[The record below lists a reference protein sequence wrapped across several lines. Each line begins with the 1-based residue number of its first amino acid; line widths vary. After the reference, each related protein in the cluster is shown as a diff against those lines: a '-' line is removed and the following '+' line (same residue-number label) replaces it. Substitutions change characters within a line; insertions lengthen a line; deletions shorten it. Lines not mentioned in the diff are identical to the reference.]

1 MRAEGVA
8 QLRPVTTR
16 DLLQE
21 LAQRHGVACEYTAQ
35 NGQPVYVSEETITYT
50 LRALGVSISD
60 RPDDEELT
68 QALFEDYLAR
78 ASRPLPPCVVAREG
92 AEKSFDVHV
101 HDGDPVT
108 VTIEL
113 EHGGTRPT
121 YQDPNDAP
129 AADVSGTMWGE
140 ASFHVPGDLPLGF
153 HTLQLSSPGIG
164 EYECPLIVVPNH
176 LSTADRYLERPA
188 AGAMAQ
194 LYSVRSEKSWGMGDF
209 GDLAELAE
217 TLAEDYDFL
226 LINPLHA
233 GEPLPPVEDS
243 PYLPTTRRFINPI
256 YLRIED
262 IPELKLLSPELQED
276 VAELAAEFRE
286 RNRSADE
293 IDRDSIFE
301 AKLQVLQELFN
312 HEMAPERRTAFSE
325 YQRREGRGLRN
336 FALWCAETELERH
349 SGRRHALDL
358 DVSDLAEFYS
368 WLQFLCDE
376 QLDAAQR
383 RALDAG
389 MSIGLVT
396 DMAVGIHPNG
406 ADAVNLSEYLAP
418 QCSVGAPPDDYN
430 QQGQD
435 WSQPPWHPVRLA
447 ESGYQP
453 WRDLLRTMLGNAGG
467 LRVDHVLG
475 LFRLYWIPR
484 HSSPL
489 HGTYVTY
496 DWEAMLGILALEAE
510 RAGAVLVGEDLGT
523 LEPWV
528 QTALRD
534 MGVLGTTIIWFEHA
548 EEGPTP
554 RPQDQYRRM
563 AMSSVGTHD
572 LPPTLAFLRGDH
584 IALRARLGL
593 LTTSVAEEEEQD
605 REWQDQVK
613 DNLQAY
619 GMLNNR
625 ENEEDVLVALH
636 EYVAG
641 TPSALTVTNVV
652 DMVGDVR
659 AQNQPGTTKDQY
671 PNWCIPLCNTAGEP
685 VLLEDLPKQ
694 ELYQRLAQVSK
705 RPR

>member
-1 MRAEGVA
+1 MA
-8 QLRPVTTR
+8 QLSTVTTR

-92 AEKSFDVHV
+92 AEKSFPIHV
-101 HDGDPVT
+101 HDGDPVS
-108 VTIEL
+108 VTITL
-113 EHGGTRPT
+113 EDGATRPT

-129 AADVSGTMWGE
+129 AADVAGVMWGE

-153 HTLQLSSPGIG
+153 HTLTLTSPGIG

-176 LSTADRYLERPA
+176 LSTADKYLEHPT

-217 TLAEDYDFL
+217 TLAETYDFL

-233 GEPLPPVEDS
+233 AEPIPPVEDS

-262 IPELKLLSPELQED
+262 VPELELLSAEFQDD
-276 VAELAAEFRE
+276 VAELAAEFQL
-286 RNRSADE
+286 RNRSAKE

-301 AKLQVLQELFN
+301 AKLQVLQELFS
-312 HEMAPERRTAFSE
+312 HEMTPERRVAFSE
-325 YQRREGRGLRN
+325 FQRREGEGLRN
-336 FALWCAETELERH
+336 FALWCAESELERH

-358 DVSDLAEFYS
+358 DVSDLAEFYA

-376 QLDAAQR
+376 QLSSAQQ

-389 MSIGLVT
+389 MSIGLIT
-396 DMAVGIHPNG
+396 DMAVGIHPSG
-406 ADAVNLSEYLAP
+406 ADAVNLAEYLAP

-484 HSSPL
+484 HTSPL
-489 HGTYVTY
+489 NGTYVSY
-496 DWEAMLGILALEAE
+496 DWEAMLGILLLEAE
-510 RAGAVLVGEDLGT
+510 RAGAVLVGEDMGT

-534 MGVLGTTIIWFEHA
+534 MEVLGTTVIWFEHA
-548 EEGPTP
+548 DDNPGP
-554 RPQDQYRRM
+554 RPQDQIRAL
-563 AMSSVGTHD
+563 AMSAVGTHD

-593 LTTSVAEEEEQD
+593 LNRPVAEELAED
-605 REWQDQVK
+605 REWQEIVK

-619 GMLNNR
+619 GMLDNR
-625 ENEEDVLVALH
+625 EDENDVLVALH

-641 TPSALTVTNVV
+641 TPSAFTVTNVV

-685 VLLEDLPKQ
+685 VLLEDLPQQ
-694 ELYQRLAQVSK
+694 ELYQRLARVST
-705 RPR
+705 RPGR

>member
-1 MRAEGVA
+1 MA
-8 QLRPVTTR
+8 QLSTVTTR

-92 AEKSFDVHV
+92 AEKSFPVHV

-108 VTIEL
+108 VTITL
-113 EHGGTRPT
+113 EDGATRPT

-129 AADVSGTMWGE
+129 AADVAGVMWGE

-153 HTLQLSSPGIG
+153 HTLTLTSPGIG

-176 LSTADRYLERPA
+176 LSTADKYLEHPT

-217 TLAEDYDFL
+217 TLADTYDFL

-233 GEPLPPVEDS
+233 AEPIPPVEDS

-262 IPELKLLSPELQED
+262 VPELELLSAEFQED
-276 VAELAAEFRE
+276 VAELTAEFQL
-286 RNRSADE
+286 RNRSAEE

-301 AKLQVLQELFN
+301 AKLQVLQELFS
-312 HEMAPERRTAFSE
+312 HEMTPERRAAFSE
-325 YQRREGRGLRN
+325 FQRREGEGLRN
-336 FALWCAETELERH
+336 FALWCAESELERH

-358 DVSDLAEFYS
+358 DLSDLAEFYA

-376 QLDAAQR
+376 QLNAAQQ

-389 MSIGLVT
+389 MSIGLIT
-396 DMAVGIHPNG
+396 DMAVGIHPSG
-406 ADAVNLSEYLAP
+406 ADAVNLAEYLAP

-484 HSSPL
+484 HTSPL
-489 HGTYVTY
+489 NGTYVSY
-496 DWEAMLGILALEAE
+496 DWEAMLGILLLEAE
-510 RAGAVLVGEDLGT
+510 RAGAVLVGEDMGT

-528 QTALRD
+528 QTALRE
-534 MGVLGTTIIWFEHA
+534 MGVLGTTVIWFEHA
-548 EEGPTP
+548 DDNPGP
-554 RPQDQYRRM
+554 RPQDQIRAL
-563 AMSSVGTHD
+563 AMSAVGTHD

-593 LTTSVAEEEEQD
+593 LNRPVAEELAED
-605 REWQDQVK
+605 REWQEIVK

-619 GMLNNR
+619 GMLDNR
-625 ENEEDVLVALH
+625 EDENDVLVALH

-641 TPSALTVTNVV
+641 TPSAFTVTNVV

-685 VLLEDLPKQ
+685 VLLEELTQQ
-694 ELYQRLAQVSK
+694 ELYQRLARVST
-705 RPR
+705 RPGR

>member
-1 MRAEGVA
+1 M
-8 QLRPVTTR
+8 
-16 DLLQE
+16 
-21 LAQRHGVACEYTAQ
+21 ACEYTAQ

-92 AEKSFDVHV
+92 AEKSFPVHV

-108 VTIEL
+108 VTITL
-113 EHGGTRPT
+113 ENGETRTT

-129 AADVSGTMWGE
+129 AADVAGVMWGE

-153 HTLQLSSPGIG
+153 HTLTLTSPGIG

-176 LSTADRYLERPA
+176 LSTADKYLERPT

-217 TLAEDYDFL
+217 TLADTYDFL

-233 GEPLPPVEDS
+233 AEPIPPVEDS

-262 IPELKLLSPELQED
+262 VPELGLLSGELQED
-276 VAELAAEFRE
+276 VAELAAEFQL
-286 RNRSADE
+286 RNRSAEE

-301 AKLQVLQELFN
+301 AKLQVLQELFS
-312 HEMAPERRTAFSE
+312 HEMTPERRVAFSE
-325 YQRREGRGLRN
+325 FQRREGEGLRN
-336 FALWCAETELERH
+336 FALWCAESELERH

-358 DVSDLAEFYS
+358 DVSDLAEFYA

-376 QLDAAQR
+376 QLSSAQQ

-389 MSIGLVT
+389 MSIGLIT
-396 DMAVGIHPNG
+396 DMAVGIHPSG
-406 ADAVNLSEYLAP
+406 ADAVNLAEYLAP

-484 HSSPL
+484 HTSPL
-489 HGTYVTY
+489 NGTYVSY
-496 DWEAMLGILALEAE
+496 DWEAMLGILLLEAE
-510 RAGAVLVGEDLGT
+510 RAGAVLVGEDMGT

-534 MGVLGTTIIWFEHA
+534 MGVLGTTVIWFEHA
-548 EEGPTP
+548 DDNPGP
-554 RPQDQYRRM
+554 RPQDQIRTM
-563 AMSSVGTHD
+563 AMSAVGTHD

-593 LTTSVAEEEEQD
+593 LTRPVAEELAED
-605 REWQDQVK
+605 REWQEIVK
-613 DNLQAY
+613 DNLQVY
-619 GMLNNR
+619 GMLDNR
-625 ENEEDVLVALH
+625 EDENDVLVALH

-641 TPSALTVTNVV
+641 TPSAFTVTNVV

-685 VLLEDLPKQ
+685 VLLEELTQQ
-694 ELYQRLAQVSK
+694 ELYQRLARVST
-705 RPR
+705 RPGR

>member
-1 MRAEGVA
+1 MA
-8 QLRPVTTR
+8 QLGIVTTR

-92 AEKSFDVHV
+92 AEKSFPVHV

-108 VTIEL
+108 VTITL
-113 EHGGTRPT
+113 ENGETRPT

-129 AADVSGTMWGE
+129 AADVAGVMWGE

-153 HTLQLSSPGIG
+153 HTLTLTSPGIG

-176 LSTADRYLERPA
+176 LSTADKYLEHPT

-217 TLAEDYDFL
+217 TLADTYDFL

-233 GEPLPPVEDS
+233 AEPIPPVEDS

-262 IPELKLLSPELQED
+262 VPELELLSAEFQED
-276 VAELAAEFRE
+276 VAELAAEFQL
-286 RNRSADE
+286 RNRSAEE

-301 AKLQVLQELFN
+301 AKLQVLQELFS
-312 HEMAPERRTAFSE
+312 HEMTPERRAAFSE
-325 YQRREGRGLRN
+325 FQRREGEGLRN
-336 FALWCAETELERH
+336 FALWCAESELERH

-358 DVSDLAEFYS
+358 DVSDLAEFYA

-376 QLDAAQR
+376 QLNAAQQ

-389 MSIGLVT
+389 MSIGLIT
-396 DMAVGIHPNG
+396 DMAVGIHPSG
-406 ADAVNLSEYLAP
+406 ADAVNLAEYLAP

-484 HSSPL
+484 HTSPL
-489 HGTYVTY
+489 NGTYVSY
-496 DWEAMLGILALEAE
+496 DWEAMLGILLLEAE
-510 RAGAVLVGEDLGT
+510 RAGAVLVGEDMGT

-534 MGVLGTTIIWFEHA
+534 MGVLGTTVIWFEHA
-548 EEGPTP
+548 DDNPGP
-554 RPQDQYRRM
+554 RPQDQIRAL
-563 AMSSVGTHD
+563 AMSAVGTHD

-593 LTTSVAEEEEQD
+593 LNRPVAEEMAED
-605 REWQDQVK
+605 REWQEIVK

-619 GMLNNR
+619 GMLDNR
-625 ENEEDVLVALH
+625 EDENDVLVALH

-641 TPSALTVTNVV
+641 TPSAFTVTNVV

-685 VLLEDLPKQ
+685 VLLEELTQQ
-694 ELYQRLAQVSK
+694 ELYQRLARVST
-705 RPR
+705 RPGR

>member
-1 MRAEGVA
+1 MA
-8 QLRPVTTR
+8 QLGDVTTR

-68 QALFEDYLAR
+68 QALFEDYLER

-92 AEKSFDVHV
+92 AEKSFVVHV

-113 EHGGTRPT
+113 ENGETRPT

-129 AADVSGTMWGE
+129 AADVAGTMWGE
-140 ASFHVPGDLPLGF
+140 AGFHVPGDLPLGF
-153 HTLQLSSPGIG
+153 HKLHLSSPGIG
-164 EYECPLIVVPNH
+164 EHECPLIVVPNH
-176 LSTADRYLERPA
+176 LNTADRFLDRPA

-217 TLAEDYDFL
+217 VLAPDYDFL

-233 GEPLPPVEDS
+233 GEPIPPVEDS

-256 YLRIED
+256 YIRIED
-262 IPELKLLSPELQED
+262 IPELQQLSPELQED

-286 RNRSADE
+286 RNRSAEE

-312 HEMAPERRTAFSE
+312 QGMTPERRTAFSE

-336 FALWCAETELERH
+336 FALWCAETELSRH
-349 SGRRHALDL
+349 SGRRHALSL
-358 DVSDLAEFYS
+358 DVNDLAEFYS

-389 MSIGLVT
+389 MSIGLIT
-396 DMAVGIHPNG
+396 DMAVGIHPAG

-447 ESGYQP
+447 EAGYEP

-484 HSSPL
+484 QSTPL
-489 HGTYVTY
+489 NGTYVTY

-528 QTALRD
+528 QNALRD

-548 EEGPTP
+548 NEGPTP
-554 RPQDQYRRM
+554 RPQDQYRHM

-593 LTTSVAEEEEQD
+593 LTRPVAEEEAED
-605 REWQDQVK
+605 RAWQEEVK

-619 GMLNNR
+619 GMLDNR

-636 EYVAG
+636 RYVAG

-694 ELYQRLAQVSK
+694 ELYQRLAQAAK
-705 RPR
+705 RPGAER

>member
-1 MRAEGVA
+1 MA
-8 QLRPVTTR
+8 QLGDVTTH

-50 LRALGVSISD
+50 LRALGVSISEC
-60 RPDDEELT
+60 PDDEELT
-68 QALFEDYLAR
+68 QALFEDYLER

-92 AEKSFDVHV
+92 AEKSFAVHV

-113 EHGGTRPT
+113 ENGEARPT

-129 AADVSGTMWGE
+129 AADVAGTMWGE

-153 HTLQLSSPGIG
+153 HKLRLSSPGIG
-164 EYECPLIVVPNH
+164 EHECPLIVVPNH
-176 LSTADRYLERPA
+176 LSTADRYLDRPA

-194 LYSVRSEKSWGMGDF
+194 LYSVRSKKSWGIGDF

-217 TLAEDYDFL
+217 TLAPDYDFL

-233 GEPLPPVEDS
+233 GEPIPPIEDS

-256 YLRIED
+256 YIRIED
-262 IPELKLLSPELQED
+262 IPELKQLCPELQED

-286 RNRSADE
+286 RNRSAEE

-301 AKLQVLQELFN
+301 AKMQVLQELFSKG
-312 HEMAPERRTAFSE
+312 MTPERRTAFSE
-325 YQRREGRGLRN
+325 YQRREGRGLRD
-336 FALWCAETELERH
+336 FALWCAETELSRH
-349 SGRRHALDL
+349 SGRRHALSL
-358 DVSDLAEFYS
+358 DANDLAEFYS

-389 MSIGLVT
+389 MSIGLIT
-396 DMAVGIHPNG
+396 DMAVGIHPAG
-406 ADAVNLSEYLAP
+406 ADAVNLAEYLAP

-447 ESGYQP
+447 EAGYEP

-484 HSSPL
+484 QSTPL
-489 HGTYVTY
+489 NGTYVTY

-528 QTALRD
+528 QNALRD

-548 EEGPTP
+548 EDGPTP

-584 IALRARLGL
+584 IELRARLGL
-593 LTTSVAEEEEQD
+593 LTRPVAEEEAED
-605 REWQDQVK
+605 RAWQEKVK

-619 GMLNNR
+619 GMLENR
-625 ENEEDVLVALH
+625 DSEEDVLVALH
-636 EYVAG
+636 RYVAG

-671 PNWCIPLCNTAGEP
+671 PNWCIPLCDTAGKP

-694 ELYQRLAQVSK
+694 ELYQRLAQAAK
-705 RPR
+705 RPGAER

>member
-1 MRAEGVA
+1 MA
-8 QLRPVTTR
+8 QLGIVTTR

-92 AEKSFDVHV
+92 AEKSFPVHV

-108 VTIEL
+108 VTITL
-113 EHGGTRPT
+113 EDGATRPT

-129 AADVSGTMWGE
+129 AADVAGVMWGE

-153 HTLQLSSPGIG
+153 HTLTLTSPGIG

-176 LSTADRYLERPA
+176 LSTADKYLERPT

-217 TLAEDYDFL
+217 TLADTYDFL

-233 GEPLPPVEDS
+233 AEPIPPVEDS

-262 IPELKLLSPELQED
+262 VPELGLLSAEFQED
-276 VAELAAEFRE
+276 VAELAAEFQL
-286 RNRSADE
+286 RNRSAEE

-301 AKLQVLQELFN
+301 AKLQVLQELFS
-312 HEMAPERRTAFSE
+312 HEMTPERRAAFSE
-325 YQRREGRGLRN
+325 FQRREGEGLRN
-336 FALWCAETELERH
+336 FALWCAESELERH

-358 DVSDLAEFYS
+358 DVSDLAEFYA

-376 QLDAAQR
+376 QLNSAQQ

-389 MSIGLVT
+389 MSIGLIT
-396 DMAVGIHPNG
+396 DMAVGIHPSG
-406 ADAVNLSEYLAP
+406 ADAVNLAEYLAP

-453 WRDLLRTMLGNAGG
+453 WRALLRTMLGNAGG

-484 HSSPL
+484 HTSPL
-489 HGTYVTY
+489 NGTYVSY
-496 DWEAMLGILALEAE
+496 DWEAMLGILLLEAE
-510 RAGAVLVGEDLGT
+510 RAGAVLVGEDMGT

-534 MGVLGTTIIWFEHA
+534 MGVLGTTVIWFEHA
-548 EEGPTP
+548 DDNPGP
-554 RPQDQYRRM
+554 RPQDQIRTM
-563 AMSSVGTHD
+563 AMSAVGTHD

-593 LTTSVAEEEEQD
+593 LNRPVAEELAED
-605 REWQDQVK
+605 REWQEIVK

-619 GMLNNR
+619 GMLDNR
-625 ENEEDVLVALH
+625 EDENDVLVALH

-641 TPSALTVTNVV
+641 TPSAFTVTNVV

-685 VLLEDLPKQ
+685 VLLEELTQQ
-694 ELYQRLAQVSK
+694 ELYQRLARVST
-705 RPR
+705 RPGR

>member
-1 MRAEGVA
+1 M
-8 QLRPVTTR
+8 
-16 DLLQE
+16 
-21 LAQRHGVACEYTAQ
+21 
-35 NGQPVYVSEETITYT
+35 
-50 LRALGVSISD
+50 
-60 RPDDEELT
+60 
-68 QALFEDYLAR
+68 
-78 ASRPLPPCVVAREG
+78 
-92 AEKSFDVHV
+92 
-101 HDGDPVT
+101 
-108 VTIEL
+108 
-113 EHGGTRPT
+113 
-121 YQDPNDAP
+121 
-129 AADVSGTMWGE
+129 
-140 ASFHVPGDLPLGF
+140 
-153 HTLQLSSPGIG
+153 
-164 EYECPLIVVPNH
+164 
-176 LSTADRYLERPA
+176 
-188 AGAMAQ
+188 
-194 LYSVRSEKSWGMGDF
+194 
-209 GDLAELAE
+209 
-217 TLAEDYDFL
+217 
-226 LINPLHA
+226 
-233 GEPLPPVEDS
+233 
-243 PYLPTTRRFINPI
+243 
-256 YLRIED
+256 
-262 IPELKLLSPELQED
+262 
-276 VAELAAEFRE
+276 AELAAEFRE
-286 RNRSADE
+286 RNRSAEE

-312 HEMAPERRTAFSE
+312 QEMTPVRRTAFSE

-336 FALWCAETELERH
+336 FALWCAETELDRH
-349 SGRRHALDL
+349 SGRRHALSL
-358 DVSDLAEFYS
+358 DVNDLAEFYS

-389 MSIGLVT
+389 MSIGLIT
-396 DMAVGIHPNG
+396 DMAVGIHPAG

-447 ESGYQP
+447 EAGYEP

-484 HSSPL
+484 QSTPL
-489 HGTYVTY
+489 NGTYVTY

-528 QTALRD
+528 QNALRD

-548 EEGPTP
+548 NEGPTP
-554 RPQDQYRRM
+554 RPQDQYRHM

-572 LPPTLAFLRGDH
+572 LPPTLAYLRGDH

-593 LTTSVAEEEEQD
+593 LTRPVAEEEAED
-605 REWQDQVK
+605 RAWQEKVK

-619 GMLNNR
+619 GMLENR
-625 ENEEDVLVALH
+625 ESEEDVLVALH
-636 EYVAG
+636 RYVAG

-694 ELYQRLAQVSK
+694 ELYQRLAQAAA
-705 RPR
+705 RPGAQR

>member
-1 MRAEGVA
+1 MG
-8 QLRPVTTR
+8 PVTTR

-60 RPDDEELT
+60 RPDDDELT

-113 EHGGTRPT
+113 EDGGTRPT

-233 GEPLPPVEDS
+233 GEPIPPVEDS

-262 IPELKLLSPELQED
+262 IPELKLLSSELQED

-293 IDRDSIFE
+293 IDRDTIFE

-312 HEMAPERRTAFSE
+312 HEMTPERRTAFSE

-389 MSIGLVT
+389 MSIGLIT
-396 DMAVGIHPNG
+396 DMAVGIHPSG

-489 HGTYVTY
+489 NGTYVTY

-705 RPR
+705 RPRDER

>member
-1 MRAEGVA
+1 MA
-8 QLRPVTTR
+8 QLGDVTTR

-92 AEKSFDVHV
+92 AEKSFAVHV
-101 HDGDPVT
+101 HDGDPVS

-113 EHGGTRPT
+113 ESGETRPT

-153 HTLQLSSPGIG
+153 HKLLLSSPGTG
-164 EYECPLIVVPNH
+164 EHECPLIVVPNH

-217 TLAEDYDFL
+217 VLAPDYDFL

-233 GEPLPPVEDS
+233 GEPIPPVEDS

-256 YLRIED
+256 YIRIED
-262 IPELKLLSPELQED
+262 VPELKLLSPELQDD

-286 RNRSADE
+286 RNLSAEE

-312 HEMAPERRTAFSE
+312 KGMTPERRTAFSE

-349 SGRRHALDL
+349 SGRRHALSL
-358 DVSDLAEFYS
+358 DVSELAEFYS

-389 MSIGLVT
+389 MSIGLIT
-396 DMAVGIHPNG
+396 DMAVGIHPAG
-406 ADAVNLSEYLAP
+406 ADAVNLAEYLAP

-484 HSSPL
+484 HSTPL
-489 HGTYVTY
+489 NGTYVSY

-528 QTALRD
+528 QNALRD

-548 EEGPTP
+548 EDGPTP
-554 RPQDQYRRM
+554 RPQDQYRQM

-593 LTTSVAEEEEQD
+593 LTRPVAEEEAED
-605 REWQDQVK
+605 RAWQEKVK

-619 GMLNNR
+619 GMLDNR
-625 ENEEDVLVALH
+625 ESEEDMLVALH
-636 EYVAG
+636 RYIAG
-641 TPSALTVTNVV
+641 TPSALTVTNLV

-671 PNWCIPLCNTAGEP
+671 PNWCIPLCDTAGKP

-694 ELYQRLAQVSK
+694 ELYQRLAQAAT
-705 RPR
+705 RPGAGR

>member
-1 MRAEGVA
+1 
-8 QLRPVTTR
+8 
-16 DLLQE
+16 
-21 LAQRHGVACEYTAQ
+21 
-35 NGQPVYVSEETITYT
+35 
-50 LRALGVSISD
+50 
-60 RPDDEELT
+60 
-68 QALFEDYLAR
+68 
-78 ASRPLPPCVVAREG
+78 
-92 AEKSFDVHV
+92 
-101 HDGDPVT
+101 
-108 VTIEL
+108 
-113 EHGGTRPT
+113 
-121 YQDPNDAP
+121 
-129 AADVSGTMWGE
+129 MWGE

-153 HTLQLSSPGIG
+153 HTLTLTSPGIG

-176 LSTADRYLERPA
+176 LSTADKYLEHPT

-217 TLAEDYDFL
+217 TLAETYDFL

-233 GEPLPPVEDS
+233 AEPIPPVEDS

-262 IPELKLLSPELQED
+262 VPELELLSAEFQED
-276 VAELAAEFRE
+276 VAELAAEFQL
-286 RNRSADE
+286 RNRSAEE

-301 AKLQVLQELFN
+301 AKLQVLQELFS
-312 HEMAPERRTAFSE
+312 HEMTPERRAAFSE
-325 YQRREGRGLRN
+325 FQRREGEGLRN
-336 FALWCAETELERH
+336 FALWCAESELERH

-358 DVSDLAEFYS
+358 DVSDLAEFYA

-376 QLDAAQR
+376 QLSSAQQ

-389 MSIGLVT
+389 MSIGLIT
-396 DMAVGIHPNG
+396 DMAVGIHPSG
-406 ADAVNLSEYLAP
+406 ADAVNLAEYLAP

-484 HSSPL
+484 HTSPL
-489 HGTYVTY
+489 NGTYVSY
-496 DWEAMLGILALEAE
+496 DWEAMLGILLLEAE
-510 RAGAVLVGEDLGT
+510 RAGAVLVGEDMGT

-534 MGVLGTTIIWFEHA
+534 MGVLGTTVIWFEHA
-548 EEGPTP
+548 DDNPGP
-554 RPQDQYRRM
+554 RPQDQIRTM
-563 AMSSVGTHD
+563 AMSAVGTHD

-593 LTTSVAEEEEQD
+593 LNRPVAEELAED
-605 REWQDQVK
+605 REWQEIVK

-619 GMLNNR
+619 GMLDNR
-625 ENEEDVLVALH
+625 EDENDVLVALH

-641 TPSALTVTNVV
+641 TPSAFTVTNVV

-685 VLLEDLPKQ
+685 VLLEELTQQ
-694 ELYQRLAQVSK
+694 ELYQRLARVST
-705 RPR
+705 RPGR

>member
-1 MRAEGVA
+1 MGD
-8 QLRPVTTR
+8 VTTR

-50 LRALGVSISD
+50 LRALGASISD

-92 AEKSFDVHV
+92 AEKSFAVHV
-101 HDGDPVT
+101 HDGDPVS

-113 EHGGTRPT
+113 ESGETRPT

-153 HTLQLSSPGIG
+153 HKLLLSSPGIG
-164 EYECPLIVVPNH
+164 EHECPLIVVPNH

-217 TLAEDYDFL
+217 LLAPDYDFL

-233 GEPLPPVEDS
+233 AEPIPPVEDS

-256 YLRIED
+256 YIRIED
-262 IPELKLLSPELQED
+262 VPELKLLSPELQDD

-286 RNRSADE
+286 RNLSAEE

-312 HEMAPERRTAFSE
+312 QEMTPERRTAFNE

-349 SGRRHALDL
+349 SGRRHALSL
-358 DVSDLAEFYS
+358 DVSELAEFYS

-389 MSIGLVT
+389 MSIGLIT
-396 DMAVGIHPNG
+396 DMAVGIHPAG
-406 ADAVNLSEYLAP
+406 ADAVNLAEYLAP

-484 HSSPL
+484 HSTPL
-489 HGTYVTY
+489 NGTYVTY

-528 QTALRD
+528 QNALRD

-548 EEGPTP
+548 EDGPTP
-554 RPQDQYRRM
+554 RPQDQYRQM

-593 LTTSVAEEEEQD
+593 LTRPVAEEEAED
-605 REWQDQVK
+605 RAWQEKVK
-613 DNLQAY
+613 DNLQVY
-619 GMLNNR
+619 GMLDNR
-625 ENEEDVLVALH
+625 ESEEDMLVALH
-636 EYVAG
+636 RYIAG
-641 TPSALTVTNVV
+641 TPSALTVTNLV

-671 PNWCIPLCNTAGEP
+671 PNWCIPLCDTAGKP

-694 ELYQRLAQVSK
+694 ELYQRLAQAAT
-705 RPR
+705 RPGTER

>member
-1 MRAEGVA
+1 MA
-8 QLRPVTTR
+8 QLGIVTTR

-92 AEKSFDVHV
+92 AEKSFPVHV
-101 HDGDPVT
+101 HDGDPAT
-108 VTIEL
+108 VTITL
-113 EHGGTRPT
+113 ENGETRPT

-129 AADVSGTMWGE
+129 AADVAGVMWGE

-153 HTLQLSSPGIG
+153 HTLTLTSPGIG

-176 LSTADRYLERPA
+176 LSTADKYLERPT

-217 TLAEDYDFL
+217 TLADTYDFL

-233 GEPLPPVEDS
+233 AEPIPPVEDS

-262 IPELKLLSPELQED
+262 VPELELLSAEFQED
-276 VAELAAEFRE
+276 VAELAAEFQL
-286 RNRSADE
+286 RNRSAEE

-301 AKLQVLQELFN
+301 AKLQVLQELFS
-312 HEMAPERRTAFSE
+312 HEMTPERRAAFSE
-325 YQRREGRGLRN
+325 FQRREGEGLRN
-336 FALWCAETELERH
+336 FALWCAESELERH

-358 DVSDLAEFYS
+358 DVSDLAEFYA

-376 QLDAAQR
+376 QLNAAQQ

-389 MSIGLVT
+389 MSIGLIT
-396 DMAVGIHPNG
+396 DMAVGIHPSG
-406 ADAVNLSEYLAP
+406 ADAVNLAEYLAP

-484 HSSPL
+484 HTSPL
-489 HGTYVTY
+489 NGTYVSY
-496 DWEAMLGILALEAE
+496 DWEAMLGILLLEAE
-510 RAGAVLVGEDLGT
+510 RAGAVLVGEDMGT

-534 MGVLGTTIIWFEHA
+534 MGVLGTTVIWFEHA
-548 EEGPTP
+548 DDNPGP
-554 RPQDQYRRM
+554 RPQDQIRAL
-563 AMSSVGTHD
+563 AMSAVGTHD

-593 LTTSVAEEEEQD
+593 LNRPVAEELAED
-605 REWQDQVK
+605 REWQEIVK

-619 GMLNNR
+619 GMLDNR
-625 ENEEDVLVALH
+625 EDENDVLVALH

-641 TPSALTVTNVV
+641 TPSAFTVTNVV

-685 VLLEDLPKQ
+685 VLLEDLPQQ
-694 ELYQRLAQVSK
+694 ELYQRLARVST
-705 RPR
+705 RPGR

>member
-1 MRAEGVA
+1 MA
-8 QLRPVTTR
+8 QLGIVTTR

-68 QALFEDYLAR
+68 QALFEDYLDR

-92 AEKSFDVHV
+92 AEKSFPVHV

-108 VTIEL
+108 VTITL
-113 EHGGTRPT
+113 ENGETRTT

-129 AADVSGTMWGE
+129 AADVAGVMWGE

-153 HTLQLSSPGIG
+153 HTLTLTSPGIG

-176 LSTADRYLERPA
+176 LSTADKYLERPT

-217 TLAEDYDFL
+217 TLADTYDFL

-233 GEPLPPVEDS
+233 AEPIPPVEDS

-262 IPELKLLSPELQED
+262 VPELELLSAEFQED
-276 VAELAAEFRE
+276 VAELAAEFQL
-286 RNRSADE
+286 RNRSAEE

-301 AKLQVLQELFN
+301 AKLQVLQELFS
-312 HEMAPERRTAFSE
+312 HEMTPERRVAFSE
-325 YQRREGRGLRN
+325 FQRREGEGLRN
-336 FALWCAETELERH
+336 FALWCAESELERH

-358 DVSDLAEFYS
+358 DVSDLAEFYA

-376 QLDAAQR
+376 QLNSAQQ

-389 MSIGLVT
+389 MSIGLIT
-396 DMAVGIHPNG
+396 DMAVGIHPSG
-406 ADAVNLSEYLAP
+406 ADAVNLAEYLAP

-484 HSSPL
+484 HTSPL
-489 HGTYVTY
+489 NGTYVSY
-496 DWEAMLGILALEAE
+496 DWEAMLGILLLEAE
-510 RAGAVLVGEDLGT
+510 RAGAVLVGEDMGT

-534 MGVLGTTIIWFEHA
+534 MGVLGTTVIWFEHA
-548 EEGPTP
+548 DDNPGP
-554 RPQDQYRRM
+554 RPQDQIRTM
-563 AMSSVGTHD
+563 AMSAVGTHD

-593 LTTSVAEEEEQD
+593 LTRPVAEELAED
-605 REWQDQVK
+605 REWQEIVK

-619 GMLNNR
+619 GMLDNR
-625 ENEEDVLVALH
+625 EDENDVLVALH

-641 TPSALTVTNVV
+641 TPSAFTVTNVV

-685 VLLEDLPKQ
+685 VLLEELTQQ
-694 ELYQRLAQVSK
+694 ELYQRLARVST
-705 RPR
+705 RPGR

>member
-1 MRAEGVA
+1 MA
-8 QLRPVTTR
+8 QLSTVTTR

-92 AEKSFDVHV
+92 AEKSFPIHV
-101 HDGDPVT
+101 HDGDPVS
-108 VTIEL
+108 VTITL
-113 EHGGTRPT
+113 EDGATRPT

-129 AADVSGTMWGE
+129 AADVAGVMWGE

-153 HTLQLSSPGIG
+153 HTLTLTSPGIG

-176 LSTADRYLERPA
+176 LSTADKYLEHPT

-217 TLAEDYDFL
+217 TLAETYDFL

-233 GEPLPPVEDS
+233 AEPIPPVEDS

-262 IPELKLLSPELQED
+262 VPELELLSAEFQDD
-276 VAELAAEFRE
+276 VAELAAEFQL
-286 RNRSADE
+286 RNRSAKE

-301 AKLQVLQELFN
+301 AKLQVLQELFS
-312 HEMAPERRTAFSE
+312 HEMTPERRVAFSE
-325 YQRREGRGLRN
+325 FQRREGEGLRN
-336 FALWCAETELERH
+336 FALWCAESELERH

-358 DVSDLAEFYS
+358 DVSDLAEFYA

-376 QLDAAQR
+376 QLSSAQQ

-389 MSIGLVT
+389 MSIGLIT
-396 DMAVGIHPNG
+396 DMAVGIHPSG
-406 ADAVNLSEYLAP
+406 ADAVNLAEYLAP

-484 HSSPL
+484 HTSPL
-489 HGTYVTY
+489 NGTYVSY
-496 DWEAMLGILALEAE
+496 DWEAMLGILLLEAE
-510 RAGAVLVGEDLGT
+510 RAGAVLVGEDMGT

-534 MGVLGTTIIWFEHA
+534 MGVLGTTVIWFEHA
-548 EEGPTP
+548 DDNPGP
-554 RPQDQYRRM
+554 RPQDQIRAL
-563 AMSSVGTHD
+563 AMSAVGTHD

-593 LTTSVAEEEEQD
+593 LNRPVAEELAED
-605 REWQDQVK
+605 REWQEIVK

-619 GMLNNR
+619 GMLDNR
-625 ENEEDVLVALH
+625 EDENDVLVALH

-641 TPSALTVTNVV
+641 TPSAFTVTNVV

-685 VLLEDLPKQ
+685 VLLEDLPQQ
-694 ELYQRLAQVSK
+694 ELYQRLARVST
-705 RPR
+705 RPGR

>member
-1 MRAEGVA
+1 MA
-8 QLRPVTTR
+8 QLGIVTTR

-68 QALFEDYLAR
+68 QALFEDYLDR

-92 AEKSFDVHV
+92 AEKSFPVHV
-101 HDGDPVT
+101 HDGAPVT
-108 VTIEL
+108 VTITL
-113 EHGGTRPT
+113 ENGETRTT

-129 AADVSGTMWGE
+129 AADVAGVMWGE

-153 HTLQLSSPGIG
+153 HTLTLTSPGIG

-176 LSTADRYLERPA
+176 LSTADKYLERPT

-217 TLAEDYDFL
+217 TLADTYDFL

-233 GEPLPPVEDS
+233 AEPIPPVEDS

-262 IPELKLLSPELQED
+262 VPELGLLSGELQED
-276 VAELAAEFRE
+276 VAELAAEFQL
-286 RNRSADE
+286 RNRSAEE

-301 AKLQVLQELFN
+301 AKLQVLQELFS
-312 HEMAPERRTAFSE
+312 HEMTPERRVAFSE
-325 YQRREGRGLRN
+325 FQRREGEGLRN
-336 FALWCAETELERH
+336 FALWCAESELERH

-358 DVSDLAEFYS
+358 DVSDLAEFYA

-376 QLDAAQR
+376 QLSSAQQ

-389 MSIGLVT
+389 MSIGLIT
-396 DMAVGIHPNG
+396 DMAVGIHPSG
-406 ADAVNLSEYLAP
+406 ADAVNLAEYLAP

-484 HSSPL
+484 HTSPL
-489 HGTYVTY
+489 NGTYVSY
-496 DWEAMLGILALEAE
+496 DWEAMLGILLLEAE
-510 RAGAVLVGEDLGT
+510 RAGAVLVGEDMGT

-534 MGVLGTTIIWFEHA
+534 MGVLGTTVIWFEHA
-548 EEGPTP
+548 DDNPSP
-554 RPQDQYRRM
+554 RPQDQIRTM
-563 AMSSVGTHD
+563 AMSAVGTHD

-593 LTTSVAEEEEQD
+593 LTRPMAEELAED
-605 REWQDQVK
+605 REWQEIVK

-619 GMLNNR
+619 GMLDNR
-625 ENEEDVLVALH
+625 EDENDVLVALH

-641 TPSALTVTNVV
+641 TPSAFTVTNVV

-685 VLLEDLPKQ
+685 VLLEELTQQ
-694 ELYQRLAQVSK
+694 ELYQRLARVST
-705 RPR
+705 RPGR

>member
-1 MRAEGVA
+1 M
-8 QLRPVTTR
+8 
-16 DLLQE
+16 
-21 LAQRHGVACEYTAQ
+21 ACEYTAQ

-50 LRALGVSISD
+50 LRALGASISD

-92 AEKSFDVHV
+92 AEKSFAVHV
-101 HDGDPVT
+101 HDGDPVS

-113 EHGGTRPT
+113 ESGETRPT

-153 HTLQLSSPGIG
+153 HKLLLSSPGIG
-164 EYECPLIVVPNH
+164 EHECPLIVVPNH

-217 TLAEDYDFL
+217 LLAPDYDFL

-233 GEPLPPVEDS
+233 AEPIPPVEDS

-256 YLRIED
+256 YIRIED
-262 IPELKLLSPELQED
+262 VPELKLLSPELQDD

-286 RNRSADE
+286 RNLSAEE

-312 HEMAPERRTAFSE
+312 QEMTPERRTAFNE

-349 SGRRHALDL
+349 SGRRHALSL
-358 DVSDLAEFYS
+358 DVSELAEFYS

-389 MSIGLVT
+389 MSIGLIT
-396 DMAVGIHPNG
+396 DMAVGIHPAG
-406 ADAVNLSEYLAP
+406 ADAVNLAEYLAP

-484 HSSPL
+484 HSTPL
-489 HGTYVTY
+489 NGTYVTY

-528 QTALRD
+528 QNALRD

-548 EEGPTP
+548 EDGPTP
-554 RPQDQYRRM
+554 RPQDQYRQM

-593 LTTSVAEEEEQD
+593 LTRPVAEEEAED
-605 REWQDQVK
+605 RAWQEKVK
-613 DNLQAY
+613 DNLQVY
-619 GMLNNR
+619 GMLDNR
-625 ENEEDVLVALH
+625 ESEEDMLVALH
-636 EYVAG
+636 RYIAG
-641 TPSALTVTNVV
+641 TPSALTVTNLV

-671 PNWCIPLCNTAGEP
+671 PNWCIPLCDTAGKP

-694 ELYQRLAQVSK
+694 ELYQRLAQAAT
-705 RPR
+705 RPGTER